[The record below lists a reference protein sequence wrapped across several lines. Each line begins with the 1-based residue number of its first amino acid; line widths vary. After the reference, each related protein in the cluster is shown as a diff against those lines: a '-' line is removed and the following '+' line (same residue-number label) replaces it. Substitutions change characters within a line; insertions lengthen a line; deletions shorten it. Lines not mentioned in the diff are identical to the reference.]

1 MLLAN
6 FNGKE
11 HLRHRAVS
19 LRQHGFLVKRDV
31 YVYRLHCAALVAGP
45 QSVKPSR
52 IIAGQEPEK
61 TNEFLQTIAR
71 AVHRKVLSFYMQ

>member
-1 MLLAN
+1 M
-6 FNGKE
+6 
-11 HLRHRAVS
+11 S
-19 LRQHGFLVKRDV
+19 TFLSQLNSSGRVNATIKRIVVFKRDV